1 MASAIEARTYWQD
14 SGYDCD
20 HCGGRILVRTDT
32 ETGQPDRQCYQCEQ
46 CSCQWTLDRR
56 PLRVGKRPECKS
68 AQRERLEDDQ
78 SRPSLDP
85 SRLLLFGLL
94 ALAALLLFRF
104 GGGALLRWVLPAL
117 VIGAGLYLVLRF
129 VRRDEQ

>member
-56 PLRVGKRPECKS
+56 PLRVGKRPECKA
-68 AQRERLEDDQ
+68 AQTERLEDGQ
-78 SRPSLDP
+78 GRT
-85 SRLLLFGLL
+85 LLGASHLL
-94 ALAALLLFRF
+94 VIILLSLAALLLIRF

-129 VRRDEQ
+129 VRRDEL